1 MRLPVSGSMV
11 MGLVSR
17 LSLAPHSDS
26 GSFTQPSARMGSGE
40 EDPGRWVGCV
50 GPSGILLLG
59 SGSLVR

>member
-1 MRLPVSGSMV
+1 

-26 GSFTQPSARMGSGE
+26 GSFTQPSARMSSGE